1 MMLLNLSFFT
11 ERYPVDIRCYSLVSV
26 GIAAHLPSLPP
37 LPPPP
42 SQVDIWGGLG
52 ADCYADSFNYMTRAY
67 ATSVIP
73 MAIMAAIWCVW
84 GLRRLCT
91 GSGQIERRA
100 RILSQHTEASLLLS
114 YLVSRAADTTPAP
127 SAIARASTEIIVHSF

>member
-1 MMLLNLSFFT
+1 MSTLIYLYSFV
-11 ERYPVDIRCYSLVSV
+11 EI
-26 GIAAHLPSLPP
+26 
-37 LPPPP
+37 
-42 SQVDIWGGLG
+42 DIWGGLG
-52 ADCYADSFNYMTRAY
+52 ADCYVDSFNYMTRAY

-100 RILSQHTEASLLLS
+100 RILSQHTETSLLLS
-114 YLVSRAADTTPAP
+114 YLVGDADTTPAP
-127 SAIARASTEIIVHSF
+127 STIARASTEIVYDV

>member
-1 MMLLNLSFFT
+1 M
-11 ERYPVDIRCYSLVSV
+11 
-26 GIAAHLPSLPP
+26 
-37 LPPPP
+37 
-42 SQVDIWGGLG
+42 
-52 ADCYADSFNYMTRAY
+52 DSFNYMTRAY

-84 GLRRLCT
+84 GLRHLCT

-114 YLVSRAADTTPAP
+114 YLVGDAATTPAP
-127 SAIARASTEIIVHSF
+127 SAIARASTEIVYDFKLSTTLNSRSYQQS